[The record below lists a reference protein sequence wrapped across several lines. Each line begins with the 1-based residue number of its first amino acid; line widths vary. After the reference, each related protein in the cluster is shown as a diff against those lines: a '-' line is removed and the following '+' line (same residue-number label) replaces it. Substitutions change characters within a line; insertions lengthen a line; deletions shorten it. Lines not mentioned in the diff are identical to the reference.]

1 MGNVMKDV
9 INGKITPQDLERLS
23 KQFPNKKQKEGKFM
37 TEKEIIGKELKMKN

>member
-23 KQFPNKKQKEGKFM
+23 KKFPNKK
-37 TEKEIIGKELKMKN
+37 